1 MTIHQSAM
9 IAEKGVLPRLHS
21 DSHIRSAHAL
31 VTRDIALKILKGVF
45 PPNSILPH
53 ETDLIEGYGV
63 SRTAL
68 RESIKTLIA
77 KGFLVSK
84 TKVGTRV
91 LHPSHWNMY
100 DPQVL
105 AWRVEMGVDEEF
117 LIKIYEVRQALEP
130 AAAALAAVRRTRAD
144 IERMHQCLEGM
155 SAGRHSRESYAEPDL
170 RFHQQV
176 LIASGNPFMQSF
188 SSVIEAAILCSFRI
202 SAPVDS
208 QERLR
213 ASLDR
218 HRMVLDAIASHDPV
232 TASAAMTQVIREGI
246 ENAHC
251 QLASEPITISMPLQI
266 LAS

>member
-1 MTIHQSAM
+1 MTIHQS
-9 IAEKGVLPRLHS
+9 VLAGTAVFPRLHA

-45 PPNSILPH
+45 PPDSTLPH
-53 ETDLIEGYGV
+53 ETDLIDGYGV

-68 RESIKTLIA
+68 RESIKTLTA

-91 LHPSHWNMY
+91 LHASHWNMY

-105 AWRVEMGVDEEF
+105 AWRVELGVDHEF
-117 LIKIYEVRQALEP
+117 LVKIYEVRQALEP

-144 IERMHQCLEGM
+144 IERMQKALEGM

-170 RFHQQV
+170 NFHQQV
-176 LIASGNPFMQSF
+176 LVASGNPFMQSF

-213 ASLDR
+213 MSLER
-218 HRMVLDAIASHDPV
+218 HRMVLDAIAAHDPV
-232 TASAAMTQVIREGI
+232 TASSAMTQVIREGI

-251 QLASEPITISMPLQI
+251 KLATEPVTITMPLQI
-266 LAS
+266 HG